1 MGPVGLSCWRSRPA
15 APRVDGRHE
24 DVGGGGLRRW
34 RSRGRAMRTSGARPG
49 GSSPCA
55 ADPLLPA
62 ASTAYRCPRYPR
74 GLLGADERRERY
86 VGGVAGQLGQ
96 FADAVSDGVV
106 EAQLEQA
113 AGGRLDR
120 DRGYSASLAGLLE
133 PGERLS
139 VRADAPVEP
148 VARAACRAER
158 LDEGEVC
165 EGRLGCEIAKQGAE
179 CRLYALPPVGLG
191 GVCPF
196 DEREALCVAELVG
209 GEERVLLVG
218 EVLVEG
224 SQRDGGL
231 RGDVVDVQR
240 GVPLLRGE
248 VRDGVEDPL
257 TLAVYDEAAR
267 DVLVSPRQ
275 APPFTEGGVRRER
288 PRRAASLNARA
299 RSGTAGSGFGDRRR
313 GGVVGGGPRHEVGY
327 ELEQLCVL
335 A

>member
-120 DRGYSASLAGLLE
+120 DRGYSASLAGLLD
-133 PGERLS
+133 PGGVL
-139 VRADAPVEP
+139 
-148 VARAACRAER
+148 
-158 LDEGEVC
+158 
-165 EGRLGCEIAKQGAE
+165 
-179 CRLYALPPVGLG
+179 LPP
-191 GVCPF
+191 
-196 DEREALCVAELVG
+196 RH
-209 GEERVLLVG
+209 
-218 EVLVEG
+218 
-224 SQRDGGL
+224 
-231 RGDVVDVQR
+231 
-240 GVPLLRGE
+240 
-248 VRDGVEDPL
+248 
-257 TLAVYDEAAR
+257 
-267 DVLVSPRQ
+267 